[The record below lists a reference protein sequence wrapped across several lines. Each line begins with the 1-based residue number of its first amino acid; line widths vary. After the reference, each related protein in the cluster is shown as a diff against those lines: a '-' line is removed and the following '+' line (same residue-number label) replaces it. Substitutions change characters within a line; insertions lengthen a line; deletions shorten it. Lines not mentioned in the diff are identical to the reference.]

1 MKLKLF
7 YLPGCPH
14 CQLALKCI
22 DQLRA
27 ENSRYSDIEIEMI
40 DEGRHRALANT
51 YDYWLVPC
59 FYLDQDKL
67 HEGHAEKE
75 DVRRVFD
82 KAIAG
87 AQEKE
92 RPAI

>member
-14 CQLALKCI
+14 CKLALRYI

-27 ENSRYSDIEIEMI
+27 ENPHYSAIDIELI
-40 DEGRHRALANT
+40 DEGRERVLARSH
-51 YDYWLVPC
+51 DYWYVPC
-59 FYLDQDKL
+59 FYLDKDKL

-75 DVRRVFD
+75 DIRKVFERV
-82 KAIAG
+82 IG
-87 AQEKE
+87 EEKGRE